1 MFLLLKM
8 FFKSPVCFFNP
19 EQVVKT
25 LLEISVEHSWA
36 KVVHSKLICMLTN
49 MLYQVSD
56 LTQNGVRGTHFVPER
71 IDLLGGIDYICLEV
85 CSCSY
90 ADIWPFYVLTGI
102 FFNTPVLISQSLNTG
117 KCIIFTVD

>member
-1 MFLLLKM
+1 MNVFIAENVLQVTSV
-8 FFKSPVCFFNP
+8 FFFNP

-49 MLYQVSD
+49 MLYRVSD
-56 LTQNGVRGTHFVPER
+56 LPQNGVRDIHFVPER

-90 ADIWPFYVLTGI
+90 VDIWPFYVLTGT
-102 FFNTPVLISQSLNTG
+102 FFLMLL
-117 KCIIFTVD
+117 F